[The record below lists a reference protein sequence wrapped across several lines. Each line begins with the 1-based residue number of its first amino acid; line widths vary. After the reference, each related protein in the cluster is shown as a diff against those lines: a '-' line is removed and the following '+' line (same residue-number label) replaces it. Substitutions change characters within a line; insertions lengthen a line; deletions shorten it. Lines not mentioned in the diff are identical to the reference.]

1 MWRIGARCGCGHRV
15 GVGRCKRFSKE
26 SSNGPLVGRDQ
37 RQHRFLQ
44 ALVVCRRLFSQAQQQ
59 LAGRIRVVE
68 GAVWPGLRKTHLDRK
83 QREAV
88 AGCGRQHDACDVQ
101 CVEDLLGRGPEAG
114 RGQEVDVQTR
124 SVANRLTT
132 AKKFRQLAQRVLRA
146 CCTAELLRLD
156 AGESK
161 DCFRHRAS
169 WVDQS
174 LEGAGDAIGGE
185 CDSADLDDTI
195 TGRVETSGLEVY
207 SCVLRHGPLDS
218 TCARRCPARRPL
230 LKGHGLERRLLY
242 LRAMQTGAIEA
253 PKRLEDLHVRRDLVA
268 SLMLRTLAFSDQ
280 LSGAALETRLSLPF
294 ETLQPLIEE
303 FQKTQLMD
311 TLGFSNDPSVEG
323 RPIPVRMNY
332 TVSSAGRQRAAE
344 MSAVQT
350 RYLGPCPIAFDDYL
364 ALVRSQ
370 VTGKANVT
378 DASLKKALGTLEL
391 EQHVID
397 QIGGAMVSRASL
409 FIFGAPGNGKST
421 ITERMALLMGA
432 PVEIPHAVAVG
443 DEIIRVIDPVY
454 HKIADGAQPI
464 DRRLGKVERPVV
476 VAGGELKLV
485 QLDLTYDASNRY
497 YEAPLQWKANAGV
510 FVIDDFGRQE
520 VPPMRLLNRFIVPM
534 EKKVDYLDLSASGRK
549 IELPF
554 LCQVVF
560 STNLSPTEL
569 VDEAF
574 LRRMAY
580 KIGVGNPSPE
590 AFGRIL
596 PYECDRRGVLFDEKA
611 IGYLLNNL
619 NGKKPLRGSHPRAL
633 IARLVD
639 LANYRQEPPRLT
651 PQTLKEAFD
660 ACFNPALG
668 SLTEDN
674 WARPAIN

>member
-1 MWRIGARCGCGHRV
+1 MADRLAAAQEFTELRECSHLRGGPAQLFGLDARKPKHRLWHGSPRI
-15 GVGRCKRFSKE
+15 
-26 SSNGPLVGRDQ
+26 D
-37 RQHRFLQ
+37 Q
-44 ALVVCRRLFSQAQQQ
+44 ALH
-59 LAGRIRVVE
+59 GR
-68 GAVWPGLRKTHLDRK
+68 G
-83 QREAV
+83 
-88 AGCGRQHDACDVQ
+88 DA
-101 CVEDLLGRGPEAG
+101 LGR
-114 RGQEVDVQTR
+114 
-124 SVANRLTT
+124 
-132 AKKFRQLAQRVLRA
+132 
-146 CCTAELLRLD
+146 
-156 AGESK
+156 
-161 DCFRHRAS
+161 
-169 WVDQS
+169 
-174 LEGAGDAIGGE
+174 EGDR
-185 CDSADLDDTI
+185 ADLDNSVA
-195 TGRVETSGLEVY
+195 GRVETGRLEVKG
-207 SCVLRHGPLDS
+207 CVFRH
-218 TCARRCPARRPL
+218 RRFGFYERRPL
-230 LKGHGLERRLLY
+230 RIRGVDRCGDWY
-242 LRAMQTGAIEA
+242 ICAAMQTGAIEA
-253 PKRLEDLHVRRDLVA
+253 PKKLEDLHVRRDLVA
-268 SLMLRTLAFSDQ
+268 SLLLRTLAFADQ
-280 LSGAALETRLSLPF
+280 LSGAAIETRLGLPF

-303 FQKTQLMD
+303 FQKSQLMD
-311 TLGFSNDPSVEG
+311 TMGFSNEPGLEG
-323 RPIPVRMNY
+323 RPIPVRMSY

-350 RYLGPCPIAFDDYL
+350 RYLGPCPINFDDYL
-364 ALVRSQ
+364 TLIRSQ
-370 VTGKANVT
+370 STGKANVT

-454 HKIADGAQPI
+454 HKIADGPQPI
-464 DRRLGKVERPVV
+464 DRRLVKVERPVV

-485 QLDLTYDASNRY
+485 QLDLTYDSSNRY

-554 LCQVVF
+554 LCQIVF

-580 KIGVGNPSPE
+580 KIGVSNPSPE

-596 PYECDRRGVLFDEKA
+596 RYECDRQGVSFDEKA

-619 NGKKPLRGSHPRAL
+619 YGKKPLRGSHPRAL

-668 SLTEDN
+668 SLTEED
-674 WARPAIN
+674 WARPAIT

>member
-1 MWRIGARCGCGHRV
+1 MAR
-15 GVGRCKRFSKE
+15 GREEVHVESRSMTDRLATAQKTSQFGKR
-26 SSNGPLVGRDQ
+26 
-37 RQHRFLQ
+37 
-44 ALVVCRRLFSQAQQQ
+44 
-59 LAGRIRVVE
+59 
-68 GAVWPGLRKTHLDRK
+68 GLRRRGATKVLG
-83 QREAV
+83 V
-88 AGCGRQHDACDVQ
+88 DACETKDRLGYGPPRVDQ
-101 CVEDLLGRGPEAG
+101 PLHRRGYPIGRESDGSDL
-114 RGQEVDVQTR
+114 DH
-124 SVANRLTT
+124 SVA
-132 AKKFRQLAQRVLRA
+132 
-146 CCTAELLRLD
+146 
-156 AGESK
+156 
-161 DCFRHRAS
+161 
-169 WVDQS
+169 
-174 LEGAGDAIGGE
+174 
-185 CDSADLDDTI
+185 
-195 TGRVETSGLEVY
+195 GRVETRGLEVKGY
-207 SCVLRHGPLDS
+207 VFRH
-218 TCARRCPARRPL
+218 RRFGFYVRRPL
-230 LKGHGLERRLLY
+230 RYEGVDQSADWY
-242 LRAMQTGAIEA
+242 ICAAMQTGAIEA
-253 PKRLEDLHVRRDLVA
+253 PKKLEDLHVRRDLVA
-268 SLMLRTLAFSDQ
+268 SLLLRTLAFADQ
-280 LSGAALETRLSLPF
+280 LSGAAIETRLGLPF
-294 ETLQPLIEE
+294 ETLQPIIEE
-303 FQKTQLMD
+303 FQKSQLMD
-311 TLGFSNDPSVEG
+311 TMGFSNEPGLEG
-323 RPIPVRMNY
+323 RPIPVRMSY

-350 RYLGPCPIAFDDYL
+350 RYLGPCPINFDDYL
-364 ALVRSQ
+364 TLIRSQ
-370 VTGKANVT
+370 SVGKANVT

-464 DRRLGKVERPVV
+464 DRRLVKVERPVV

-485 QLDLTYDASNRY
+485 QLDLTYDSSNRY

-554 LCQVVF
+554 LCQIVF

-580 KIGVGNPSPE
+580 KIGVSNPSPE

-596 PYECDRRGVLFDEKA
+596 RYECDRQGVSFDEKA

-619 NGKKPLRGSHPRAL
+619 YGKKPLRGSHPRAL

-668 SLTEDN
+668 SLTEED

>member
-1 MWRIGARCGCGHRV
+1 M
-15 GVGRCKRFSKE
+15 
-26 SSNGPLVGRDQ
+26 L
-37 RQHRFLQ
+37 
-44 ALVVCRRLFSQAQQQ
+44 
-59 LAGRIRVVE
+59 
-68 GAVWPGLRKTHLDRK
+68 
-83 QREAV
+83 
-88 AGCGRQHDACDVQ
+88 
-101 CVEDLLGRGPEAG
+101 
-114 RGQEVDVQTR
+114 
-124 SVANRLTT
+124 
-132 AKKFRQLAQRVLRA
+132 
-146 CCTAELLRLD
+146 
-156 AGESK
+156 
-161 DCFRHRAS
+161 
-169 WVDQS
+169 
-174 LEGAGDAIGGE
+174 
-185 CDSADLDDTI
+185 
-195 TGRVETSGLEVY
+195 
-207 SCVLRHGPLDS
+207 
-218 TCARRCPARRPL
+218 
-230 LKGHGLERRLLY
+230 
-242 LRAMQTGAIEA
+242 TGAIEA

-268 SLMLRTLAFSDQ
+268 SLLLRTIAFADQ
-280 LSGAALETRLSLPF
+280 LSGAAIETRLGLPF
-294 ETLQPLIEE
+294 ETLLPIIEE

-311 TLGFSNDPSVEG
+311 TMGFSNDPGVEG

-332 TVSSAGRQRAAE
+332 VVSSAGRQRASE
-344 MSAVQT
+344 MSSVQT
-350 RYLGPCPIAFDDYL
+350 RYLAPCPINFDDYL
-364 ALVRSQ
+364 GLVRSQ

-378 DASLKKALGTLEL
+378 DALLKKALGTLEL

-432 PVEIPHAVAVG
+432 PIEIPHAVAVG
-443 DEIIRVIDPVY
+443 DE
-454 HKIADGAQPI
+454 PI
-464 DRRLGKVERPVV
+464 DRRLVKVERPVV
-476 VAGGELKLV
+476 VAGGELKLQ

-596 PYECDRRGVLFDEKA
+596 RYECDRQGVQFDEKA
-611 IGYLLNNL
+611 VGYLLNNL
-619 NGKKPLRGSHPRAL
+619 YGKKPLRGSHPRAL
-633 IARLVD
+633 MARLVD

-668 SLTEDN
+668 SLTEDD
-674 WARPAIN
+674 WARPAIG